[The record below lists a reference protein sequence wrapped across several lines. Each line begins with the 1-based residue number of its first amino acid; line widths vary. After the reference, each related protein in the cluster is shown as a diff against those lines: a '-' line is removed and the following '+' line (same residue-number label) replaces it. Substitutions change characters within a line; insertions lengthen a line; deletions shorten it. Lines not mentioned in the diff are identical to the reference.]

1 MLAPRSTVVELRN
14 YRLRPGR
21 RDELIELFEREFV
34 EAQEAEGISL
44 VGLFRDADHPDAFVW
59 VRAFAGMDERKR
71 ALEAFYGGPVWRS
84 HREAANATM
93 VDSDNVL
100 MLRPHD
106 PTHGFPESAFR
117 GPLFCATKLF
127 SSERELLDFA
137 PRFAASI
144 RQQVELHGGHV
155 IGAFL
160 TEASENTF
168 PQLPVREGEFAF
180 VFLTS
185 GVSRDALAANDEDLE
200 VMELVPTARSR
211 MRLAFSGRPG
221 DFDFLTR
228 IHTVTH
234 RKLRERL
241 RSCNEWD
248 SASGSYRG
256 YSLANGAVSVDEMDL
271 PAPGVRGCSIRNLDV
286 AAARWSIH
294 WTTSSSGKL
303 FPPVHGGFYGD
314 RGEFFGNDVEVGVPV
329 VARYVW
335 SNCWTDRPRWEQAFS
350 TDGGRTWEP
359 NWIME
364 FRP

>member
-221 DFDFLTR
+221 DFDFLTNS
-228 IHTVTH
+228 HG
-234 RKLRERL
+234 
-241 RSCNEWD
+241 D
-248 SASGSYRG
+248 
-256 YSLANGAVSVDEMDL
+256 
-271 PAPGVRGCSIRNLDV
+271 APQ
-286 AAARWSIH
+286 AAR
-294 WTTSSSGKL
+294 T
-303 FPPVHGGFYGD
+303 PP
-314 RGEFFGNDVEVGVPV
+314 
-329 VARYVW
+329 
-335 SNCWTDRPRWEQAFS
+335 QL
-350 TDGGRTWEP
+350 
-359 NWIME
+359 
-364 FRP
+364 